1 MTVPSHPLI
10 ADYAARHDISDGVR
24 ADGRL
29 TIRIDEKYRVHLLG
43 ARNGWLAISARLCS
57 LPPDGPGRERF
68 FAEIGRHATG
78 MLSSHPSTCVVDP
91 AQDALW
97 LQQMVRPDTDAVGL
111 DEAVG
116 DFANALSFWIGAVRR
131 AA

>member
-10 ADYAARHDISDGVR
+10 ADYAARHGIADGVR

-29 TIRIDEKYRVHLLG
+29 TIRIDDKYRVHLLG
-43 ARNGWLAISARLCS
+43 ARNGWLAISARLCA
-57 LPPDGPGRERF
+57 LPPGSLERERL
-68 FAEIGRHATG
+68 FAEIGRQAAG
-78 MLSSHPSTCVVDP
+78 MLSNHPSACVVDP
-91 AQDALW
+91 DEDAVW
-97 LQQMVRPDTDAVGL
+97 LQQMVRPDMDAVGM

-116 DFANALSFWIGAVRR
+116 DFANALAFWTSAVRR

>member
-10 ADYAARHDISDGVR
+10 ADYAARHGIADGVR
-24 ADGRL
+24 TDGRL
-29 TIRIDEKYRVHLLG
+29 TIRIDDKYRVHLLG

-57 LPPDGPGRERF
+57 LPPDGLGRERF
-68 FAEIGRHATG
+68 FAEIGRQATG
-78 MLSSHPSTCVVDP
+78 MLRSQSSTCVVDP
-91 AQDALW
+91 GEDALW

-116 DFANALSFWIGAVRR
+116 DFANALSFWTHAVRR

>member
-10 ADYAARHDISDGVR
+10 ADYAARHGIADGVR
-24 ADGRL
+24 TDGRL
-29 TIRIDEKYRVHLLG
+29 TIRIDDKYRVHLLG

-57 LPPDGPGRERF
+57 LPSDRLERERLL
-68 FAEIGRHATG
+68 AEIGRQAAG
-78 MLSSHPSTCVVDP
+78 MLSNHPSTCVVDP
-91 AQDALW
+91 DEDAVW

-116 DFANALSFWIGAVRR
+116 DFANALSFWTNAVRR

>member
-1 MTVPSHPLI
+1 MTVPSHSLI
-10 ADYAARHDISDGVR
+10 ADYAARHGLSGGVR

-29 TIRIDEKYRVHLLG
+29 TILIDDKYRVHLLG

-57 LPPDGPGRERF
+57 LPPGGLARERF
-68 FAEIGRHATG
+68 LAEIGRKAAG
-78 MLSSHPSTCVVDP
+78 MLSNQASACVIDP
-91 AQDALW
+91 DEDALW
-97 LQQMVRPDTDAVGL
+97 LQQMVRGDVDAVAV

-116 DFANALSFWIGAVRR
+116 QFANALSFWTGAVRR